1 MGNRTNHSPS
11 RGFSR
16 FTLKWLFSLDYKFL
30 FKKFPSPGLCISN
43 DPNRKPLPK
52 TISKW
57 LTPTFGSPALGTM
70 ARALVSADSVLTKLV
85 LFASGVLTFAVN
97 ASVRSRRSLVSR
109 STTKLSTMEFV
120 IRRGLLGLY
129 ARDAMA

>member
-1 MGNRTNHSPS
+1 MSCIERS
-11 RGFSR
+11 
-16 FTLKWLFSLDYKFL
+16 DEE
-30 FKKFPSPGLCISN
+30 ISN

-85 LFASGVLTFAVN
+85 LSGVLTFAVN

-109 STTKLSTMEFV
+109 SATKLSTMESV

>member
-1 MGNRTNHSPS
+1 MSCIERS
-11 RGFSR
+11 
-16 FTLKWLFSLDYKFL
+16 DEE
-30 FKKFPSPGLCISN
+30 ISN

-85 LFASGVLTFAVN
+85 LSGELTCGHSLRTVANVVVLVASGVLTFAVN

-109 STTKLSTMEFV
+109 SATKLSTMESV